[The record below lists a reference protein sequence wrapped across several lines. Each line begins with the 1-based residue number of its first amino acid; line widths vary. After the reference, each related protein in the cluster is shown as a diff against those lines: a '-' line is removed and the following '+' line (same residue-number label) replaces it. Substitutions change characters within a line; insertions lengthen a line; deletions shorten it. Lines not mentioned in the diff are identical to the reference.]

1 MRFAGGGAVSWS
13 KRDRD
18 RAKSEKKQGDPMT
31 IWQTALLD
39 PPWEERGSGKIKR
52 GAQKHY
58 PLLKTQDMPGVIR
71 GSGLWTPDENAHVY
85 CWVTNNFLPDGLWL
99 LNELGARYITNIA
112 WTKKRPG
119 IGRYF
124 RGKHELLLFATIGRG
139 WAVRTAPNDIESALD
154 TNEKDGDSYFPDG
167 DSIEAE
173 HEMVNGK
180 RKHSAK
186 PKVFYDMI
194 ESRSL
199 GPYVEF
205 FARSLRPGWVSW
217 GNDEAVV
224 AAVAAAIPQLSSP
237 PEPDPQPKKTRARR
251 PEKSDKNGAQRSGES
266 AESDAGHRGNEPE
279 TVSVATPESAEIG
292 EVPKCEH
299 AFMGKPRVCAKC
311 GAHRPDVMP
320 IAEMDGRD
328 IELNA
333 AREAHQHDH
342 TCPCPACERERRV
355 PRAFE
360 VKVLDEPLPRM
371 EGPGVVAMLE
381 ETFAKTEAA
390 LLDGL
395 TEAREEAM
403 RRLQDPPEVP
413 LAPPG
418 GYGLHTGQI
427 HAPMSPAGTPQGPPG
442 SIFHLDGDFAV
453 DPLPGGPTTH
463 LAGRPPVDCDDLTT
477 AIATSRMAI
486 GASAQLVPPDPVPP
500 PRPPSCPHGE
510 LRAACVLCRSRR

>member
-1 MRFAGGGAVSWS
+1 
-13 KRDRD
+13 
-18 RAKSEKKQGDPMT
+18 MT
-31 IWQTALLD
+31 VWQTALLD

-99 LNELGARYITNIA
+99 LNELGARYITNVA

-199 GPYVEF
+199 GPYIEF

-237 PEPDPQPKKTRARR
+237 PEPEPQPKKTRARR

-292 EVPKCEH
+292 EVAPYVH
-299 AFMGKPRVCAKC
+299 IGKYMA
-311 GAHRPDVMP
+311 PDMT
-320 IAEMDGRD
+320 AEEFFGPV
-328 IELNA
+328 
-333 AREAHQHDH
+333 HQHDH
-342 TCPCPACERERRV
+342 TCGCPACERERRV

-360 VKVLDEPLPRM
+360 VEVSDEPLPRV

-381 ETFAKTEAA
+381 ETFAETEAA
-390 LLDGL
+390 FLDGFSS
-395 TEAREEAM
+395 
-403 RRLQDPPEVP
+403 
-413 LAPPG
+413 G
-418 GYGLHTGQI
+418 
-427 HAPMSPAGTPQGPPG
+427 
-442 SIFHLDGDFAV
+442 
-453 DPLPGGPTTH
+453 PLPGGPTRH
-463 LAGRPPVDCDDLTT
+463 LLR
-477 AIATSRMAI
+477 
-486 GASAQLVPPDPVPP
+486 PDPIPP

-510 LRAACVLCRSRR
+510 LRSACVLCRSRR

>member
-1 MRFAGGGAVSWS
+1 
-13 KRDRD
+13 
-18 RAKSEKKQGDPMT
+18 MT

-154 TNEKDGDSYFPDG
+154 TYEKDGDSYFPHG
-167 DSIEAE
+167 DAIEAE

-205 FARSLRPGWVSW
+205 FARSLRPGWTSW

-224 AAVAAAIPQLSSP
+224 AAVATAIPQTSSSTD
-237 PEPDPQPKKTRARR
+237 PEPQPKKTRARR
-251 PEKSDKNGAQRSGES
+251 PEKSDKNGAQRSGEP
-266 AESDAGHRGNEPE
+266 AESDSGHRGNEPE
-279 TVSVATPESAEIG
+279 MVSAATPESAEIG
-292 EVPKCEH
+292 EVAPYVH
-299 AFMGKPRVCAKC
+299 IGKYMA
-311 GAHRPDVMP
+311 PDTT
-320 IAEMDGRD
+320 AEEFFGP
-328 IELNA
+328 
-333 AREAHQHDH
+333 AHQHDH

-355 PRAFE
+355 PRAFNMT
-360 VKVLDEPLPRM
+360 VKEGPLPSVQ
-371 EGPGVVAMLE
+371 GPGFLSQFK
-381 ETFAKTEAA
+381 ETFAEAEAA
-390 LLDGL
+390 FLDGFPSG
-395 TEAREEAM
+395 A
-403 RRLQDPPEVP
+403 
-413 LAPPG
+413 
-418 GYGLHTGQI
+418 LH
-427 HAPMSPAGTPQGPPG
+427 
-442 SIFHLDGDFAV
+442 
-453 DPLPGGPTTH
+453 GGPTGH
-463 LAGRPPVDCDDLTT
+463 LPR
-477 AIATSRMAI
+477 
-486 GASAQLVPPDPVPP
+486 PDPVPP

-510 LRAACVLCRSRR
+510 LRSACVLCRSRR